1 MGRIPSLAAQY
12 YPITPAWPAGS
23 PRVAGKTSLAVGPT
37 YQPLGARA
45 LVTWPPTCGPH
56 WSVAS
61 STEAHPTRQISL
73 RIALARGRCK
83 PSPYYPS
90 SSYGFS
96 RSSSTPIHR
105 PLRFFPNLAPCPISS
120 VAARPDL
127 NKLRAP

>member
-61 STEAHPTRQISL
+61 STED
-73 RIALARGRCK
+73 
-83 PSPYYPS
+83 PSDRVDFVEDRVGS
-90 SSYGFS
+90 
-96 RSSSTPIHR
+96 R
-105 PLRFFPNLAPCPISS
+105 PL
-120 VAARPDL
+120 
-127 NKLRAP
+127 